1 MPANSPE
8 LSQELSPRDE
18 RLQYRV
24 AKRRVQVD
32 DLAHPARPNLVDL
45 AVPSR
50 HGAHQG
56 RFAGQMCNVP
66 REVSRAVNRDGLGHI
81 PRVID
86 NLDLARLDDEKPEV
100 AVTHLKQ
107 AFSVAKALEHRRAA
121 AFEARHLFI
130 RQLWKRDGVEVMR
143 DHRQI
148 PGRRLA
154 GSFAWSFLRSRQHQ
168 RLSKFHNISNP
179 VRIDDLESRH
189 KPALLPKV

>member
-1 MPANSPE
+1 MTRMPANSPR
-8 LSQELSPRDE
+8 LSQELPPRDE

-32 DLAHPARPNLVDL
+32 HLAHPARGNLVDL
-45 AVPSR
+45 TVPSR

-56 RFAGQMCNVP
+56 RSAGQMCYVA

-81 PRVID
+81 PRFID
-86 NLDLARLDDEKPEV
+86 DLDLARLDDEKPEV
-100 AVTHLKQ
+100 AVTRLKQ

-121 AFEARHLFI
+121 TFEARHLFV

-154 GSFAWSFLRSRQHQ
+154 GGFAWSCST
-168 RLSKFHNISNP
+168 
-179 VRIDDLESRH
+179 E
-189 KPALLPKV
+189 PAASAAL